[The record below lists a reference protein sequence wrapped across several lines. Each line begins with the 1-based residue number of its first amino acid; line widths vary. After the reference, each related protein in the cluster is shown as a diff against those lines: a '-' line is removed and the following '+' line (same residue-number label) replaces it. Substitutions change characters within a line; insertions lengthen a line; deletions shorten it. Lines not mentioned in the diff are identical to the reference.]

1 MESFIGLDVERLKSE
16 ISLYLDSYI
25 RETLDIYSTHPA
37 AKTLRLKST
46 AAKTLRLKSQT
57 KGTYP
62 GMQPGYVLTS
72 EVVPENWQKYQKR
85 SDKHSIVR
93 W

>member
-25 RETLDIYSTHPA
+25 RETLDIYSTHP
-37 AKTLRLKST
+37 